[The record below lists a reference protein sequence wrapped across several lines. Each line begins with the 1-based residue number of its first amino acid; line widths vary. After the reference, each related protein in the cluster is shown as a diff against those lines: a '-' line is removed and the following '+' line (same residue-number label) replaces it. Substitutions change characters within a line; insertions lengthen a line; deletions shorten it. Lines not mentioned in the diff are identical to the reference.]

1 MVSKTRF
8 IHYLLITLIIGFFVI
23 PIFAYCAFDCKIYPA
38 HKIASILLVFFR

>member
-8 IHYLLITLIIGFFVI
+8 IHYLLIILIIGFFVI
-23 PIFAYCAFDCKIYPA
+23 PIFSYCAFDCKIYPA